1 MVNKITL
8 LGRVGKEPDVRSLDN
23 GKKVATF
30 SLATSERY
38 TVNGEKKET
47 TEWHNIVAWDPL
59 AGVIE
64 KYVNKGDMLYIE
76 GKITN
81 RSYNDKDGNN
91 RYITEII
98 ARELKMLGG
107 NQKAAEKQ
115 QEEAAITTDSLD
127 DLPF

>member
-107 NQKAAEKQ
+107 NQKSAEKQ
-115 QEEAAITTDSLD
+115 QEEATITTDSLD

>member
-59 AGVIE
+59 AGIIE

-98 ARELKMLGG
+98 ARDLKMLGG

-115 QEEAAITTDSLD
+115 QEEATITPDSLD

>member
-8 LGRVGKEPDVRSLDN
+8 LGRVGKEQDVRSLDN

-59 AGVIE
+59 AGIIE

-81 RSYNDKDGNN
+81 RSYNDNDGNN
-91 RYITEII
+91 RYFTEII

-107 NQKAAEKQ
+107 NQKSAEKQ
-115 QEEAAITTDSLD
+115 QEEATITTDSLD

>member
-59 AGVIE
+59 AGIIE

-107 NQKAAEKQ
+107 NQKSAEKQ
-115 QEEAAITTDSLD
+115 QEEATITPDSLD
-127 DLPF
+127 DLHF